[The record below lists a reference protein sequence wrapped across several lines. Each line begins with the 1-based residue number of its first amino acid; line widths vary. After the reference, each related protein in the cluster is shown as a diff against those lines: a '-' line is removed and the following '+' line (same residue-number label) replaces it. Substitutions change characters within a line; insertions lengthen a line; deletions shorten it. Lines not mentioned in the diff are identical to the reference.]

1 MSEIF
6 ETEVSY
12 VNSVSNMQT
21 KKLYNCGVWKENR
34 RKTGAPAGGYHI
46 EYGYHIAFVGYS

>member
-21 KKLYNCGVWKENR
+21 KKLYNYGVWKENR
-34 RKTGAPAGGYHI
+34 RKTGAPAGDTILNMVTYVT
-46 EYGYHIAFVGYS
+46 FVGYP